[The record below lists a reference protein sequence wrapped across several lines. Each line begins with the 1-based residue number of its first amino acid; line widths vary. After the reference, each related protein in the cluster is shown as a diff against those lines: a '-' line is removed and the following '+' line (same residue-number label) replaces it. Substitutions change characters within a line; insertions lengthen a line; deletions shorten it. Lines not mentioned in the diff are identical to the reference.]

1 MNTAL
6 TERWAEF
13 TDEIKQSIS
22 AQQYDTWFACIAP
35 VNIAENKLILSV
47 PSRFVSN
54 YIEEKY
60 LDLMTNAVTKVFG
73 NNIEVGYKIGAV
85 NDAKQTAEIESHHT
99 KNVLD
104 EQAQTTINE
113 SKEDT
118 EKFDSQLCDI
128 YTFDNFIEGD
138 SNRLARSVGQAIAQN
153 PAKTFNPFFIYGP
166 SGCGKTHLVNAIG
179 QYTKQLHPEMRVLYI
194 PAHLFYVQF
203 ANATR
208 NNQQPDFIKF
218 YQTID
223 MLIIDDVHEL
233 SGKTS
238 TQNAFFHIFNHLHL
252 NNKQLIF
259 TSDRRPAEIT
269 GLEDRLLTRFKWGL
283 QAEIEKPDK
292 ALRRAVMLYKVK
304 ERKMNVPD
312 SVVTYIADNVN
323 ESIRDIEGILNS
335 INAFALVYNMPINMK
350 VVDQI
355 LPKFVNVNVEPL
367 SVNDIK
373 RIICKHYH
381 ISDTE
386 LCSESRRQPLSQ
398 IRQIAIY
405 FASKLTQDSTVQIG
419 QALGGRKHST
429 IIHSINHIQSL
440 METDKKLRT
449 EIGELEDE
457 LARI

>member
-259 TSDRRPAEIT
+259 TSDHRPAEIT

-440 METDKKLRT
+440 METDKRLRT

>member
-35 VNIAENKLILSV
+35 VDIAENKLILSV

-440 METDKKLRT
+440 METDKRLRT

>member
-35 VNIAENKLILSV
+35 VDIAENKLILSV

-73 NNIEVGYKIGAV
+73 NNIEVGYKIGVV